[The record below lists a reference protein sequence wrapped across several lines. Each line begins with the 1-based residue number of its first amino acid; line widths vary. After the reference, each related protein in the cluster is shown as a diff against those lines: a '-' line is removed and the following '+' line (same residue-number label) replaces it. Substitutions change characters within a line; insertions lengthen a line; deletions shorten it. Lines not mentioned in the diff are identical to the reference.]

1 MLIFLIRKRKFFLI
15 KKKKNK
21 KNNLIF
27 IEKQKPHPNVFFK
40 KAVDQAK

>member
-1 MLIFLIRKRKFFLI
+1 MLIFFNKEKKKFLI
-15 KKKKNK
+15 KKKK
-21 KNNLIF
+21 NLIF

>member
-1 MLIFLIRKRKFFLI
+1 MLIFFNKEKKNFLI
-15 KKKKNK
+15 KKKKK
-21 KNNLIF
+21 NLIF